1 LLTGRQGAQRR
12 DDGKEMETV
21 LIIFL
26 ATVLIVALVTDVR
39 FGIIPNYLTGSVML
53 IGLTYH
59 GIMGGLNGFLFGAL
73 GLVVGIGL
81 FIIPYIMGGMGAG
94 DAKLM
99 GAVGAILGAK
109 EVFVAGVYTVFL
121 GGLYAVILILVK
133 RKEFGELFERYAIML
148 KLFVRTQ
155 QFCFIPAEKG
165 EKTPR
170 LFYGVAIACGTLT
183 AMILQRHGFK
193 LLN

>member
-1 LLTGRQGAQRR
+1 
-12 DDGKEMETV
+12 METV

-26 ATVLIVALVTDVR
+26 VTVLIVALVTDVR

-53 IGLTYH
+53 VGLTYH
-59 GIMGGLNGFLFGAL
+59 GITGGLNGFLFGAL

-81 FIIPYIMGGMGAG
+81 FFLPYIMGGMGAG

-109 EVFVAGVYTVFL
+109 EVFAAGVYTAIL
-121 GGLYAVILILVK
+121 GGLYAVILILIK
-133 RKEFGELFERYAIML
+133 RKECGEFFERYAMML

-170 LFYGVAIACGTLT
+170 LFYGVAIACGTL
-183 AMILQRHGFK
+183 
-193 LLN
+193 